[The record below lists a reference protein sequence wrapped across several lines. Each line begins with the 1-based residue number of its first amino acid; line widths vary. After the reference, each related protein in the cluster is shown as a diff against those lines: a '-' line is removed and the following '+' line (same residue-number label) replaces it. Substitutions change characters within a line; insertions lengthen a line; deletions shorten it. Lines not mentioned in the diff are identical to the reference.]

1 MARPN
6 ILRADTLDLQ
16 DQHSPTAA
24 EHTKHPAQDANAP
37 HLAASVQH
45 VLDERHSEEKN
56 LQDAWDISANL
67 DDQPKTSDAADAND
81 AKERVQDN
89 GQHGED
95 GAAGEGE
102 GEGDDDM
109 MDRISSS
116 PSIEDED
123 IDFEF
128 VYALHTF
135 VATVEGQANATKG
148 DTMVLLDDSN
158 SYWWLVRVVKDSS
171 IGYLPAEHIETPTER
186 LARLNKHRNIDL
198 SATMLSDNSEKS
210 RNPLKKAMRRRNAK
224 TVQFA
229 APTYVEASD
238 YEYSTEDEDNMI
250 EPAYGNAQ
258 QGEDTAQE
266 EADAEAEKAKKAE
279 LEHPEA
285 ERRSST
291 GSNRASFDR
300 EQAATAQQALAE
312 AGVTDGVHGPKT
324 EAAPLKSSKRS
335 RNTDSFLKDDK
346 LDTVRITLTPGLLRE
361 EQARDGKSPS
371 IEMARS
377 SSFEEAKPTSSA
389 SDSAAAKK
397 DERKKKEDKPKKS
410 GGMLS
415 GLFKSK
421 KKDKKMKESANDA
434 DSEKGSTEL
443 QREGSQRSISGLSGK
458 LSPSP
463 ADKNVASPLV
473 APALDHHEQDP
484 ISPQAPQDMGP
495 ASFVAELEGSNVAYE
510 MASNSPENDVK
521 PLQQVSSSD
530 EPEERAAQSPPPSE
544 KASGISKPL
553 ARVQNSVAPFTNMLL
568 GDKEGKPTKA
578 KKSKQRVELDDF
590 DSPVDDP
597 TNPFEDQDNVQEGDR
612 LSESPVEASN
622 HTFMHGTE
630 SIHIPDVY
638 REEDAEEGNDEVE
651 GPRSLTSSPSLI
663 NQHAEPS
670 GHDSDT
676 SEDGD
681 NDDDDESTP
690 TARSPLPMAPQE
702 KAAMAARDAA
712 LGKQSSP
719 TTTTPSAP
727 TRKAPSPQRF
737 ARGISADSNSSKS
750 SFSQRSPASS
760 RPSPTIS
767 QQSWS
772 DDSLKAWM
780 EDSSEVRDMLVMIN
794 DTTGVTPVAADH
806 PMMADLFVQEK
817 KDVQDMMGQLDGLL
831 EGYLRRKG
839 VQF

>member
-116 PSIEDED
+116 PSIEDAED

-324 EAAPLKSSKRS
+324 GELSQQQHGIDALSIPMVATEAAPLKSSKRS

-484 ISPQAPQDMGP
+484 ISPQAPQDIGP

-681 NDDDDESTP
+681 NDDDDDESTP

-712 LGKQSSP
+712 LGKH
-719 TTTTPSAP
+719 
-727 TRKAPSPQRF
+727 
-737 ARGISADSNSSKS
+737 NSSKS

>member
-1 MARPN
+1 
-6 ILRADTLDLQ
+6 
-16 DQHSPTAA
+16 
-24 EHTKHPAQDANAP
+24 
-37 HLAASVQH
+37 
-45 VLDERHSEEKN
+45 
-56 LQDAWDISANL
+56 
-67 DDQPKTSDAADAND
+67 
-81 AKERVQDN
+81 
-89 GQHGED
+89 
-95 GAAGEGE
+95 
-102 GEGDDDM
+102 
-109 MDRISSS
+109 
-116 PSIEDED
+116 
-123 IDFEF
+123 
-128 VYALHTF
+128 
-135 VATVEGQANATKG
+135 
-148 DTMVLLDDSN
+148 
-158 SYWWLVRVVKDSS
+158 
-171 IGYLPAEHIETPTER
+171 
-186 LARLNKHRNIDL
+186 
-198 SATMLSDNSEKS
+198 MLSDNSEKS

-312 AGVTDGVHGPKT
+312 AGVTDGVHGPKTGELSQQQHGIDALSIPMVAT

-681 NDDDDESTP
+681 NDDDEDESTP